1 MLSPSFIKDKVQ
13 TILQLPAL
21 PAIAEEVVEMV
32 ENPRT
37 SASQLGKIISTDQG
51 LTSKVLK
58 IANSAFYGFP
68 KKISTVDFAII
79 VLGFDA
85 LREIVISI
93 SLVSALQ
100 KKEDPTFDTQQF
112 WDHAIYSGVISR
124 RLARDLGYRISG
136 EVFVGGLLHDMG
148 ISVIQQYF
156 NTDYRRVVEMTTDSE
171 LTWLEAE
178 EKVLGVTHAQI
189 GGWLAQRWNFPN
201 SLIEAIAN
209 HHKPFEAKD
218 NPELVSIIHC
228 ADVIANRLSGK
239 AILYDKGLDFR
250 PEVLERLR
258 LDNPMV
264 LDEYMR
270 TYGAII
276 QADIEQFAGMF
287 GGMKPVRREDGDD

>member
-1 MLSPSFIKDKVQ
+1 MPSPGFIRDKVQ

-37 SASQLGKIISTDQG
+37 SAAQLGRVISADQG

-100 KKEDPTFDTQQF
+100 KKDDTDFDTQGF
-112 WDHAIYSGVISR
+112 WDHAIYTGAIAR
-124 RLARDLGYRISG
+124 RLARDLGYRVTG

-148 ISVIQQYF
+148 ISILHQHFTSEYAKIVKL
-156 NTDYRRVVEMTTDSE
+156 VVETEM
-171 LTWLEAE
+171 TWLEAE
-178 EKVLGVTHAQI
+178 KNVLGVSHAEM
-189 GGWLAQRWNFPN
+189 GGWLAERWNFPN
-201 SLIEAIAN
+201 TLVEAITK
-209 HHKPFEAKD
+209 HHSPLEAKE

-228 ADVIANRLSGK
+228 ADVLANRLC
-239 AILYDKGLDFR
+239 AEPVVYDTRLTFQPD
-250 PEVLERLR
+250 VLQRLR
-258 LDNPMV
+258 LDDPMV
-264 LDEYMR
+264 LDEYMNR
-270 TYGAII
+270 YEKNI
-276 QADIEQFAGMF
+276 QADMAQFEGMLR
-287 GGMKPVRREDGDD
+287 GGRD